1 MSRGEGKLTTVIRFG
16 DVSQERMHTQGL
28 ARKMWTATSQVK
40 QPEKT
45 HHIGTGWKMADG
57 VGNGTK

>member
-1 MSRGEGKLTTVIRFG
+1 MSRGKGKLTTVIRFG
-16 DVSQERMHTQGL
+16 DVSRERMHTQGL